1 MVQVVVVINILISLI
16 LLYVAW
22 RVWRLRLLLARLTN
36 LFIIAERCSHALFS
50 QAPQALDISRQNIC
64 HLRQT
69 NQALELQIQQ
79 LQQIFSILFIGQRFW
94 RQLSRRK
101 VK

>member
-1 MVQVVVVINILISLI
+1 MVKVVVVINTLISLI
-16 LLYVAW
+16 LLYTAW
-22 RVWRLRLLLARLTN
+22 RVWQLRLLLARLTN

-50 QAPQALDISRQNIC
+50 QAPQVLDIRRQNIH
-64 HLRQT
+64 HLRQI

-79 LQQIFSILFIGQRFW
+79 LQQIFSVLFIGQRFW
-94 RQLSRRK
+94 CRFSHRK